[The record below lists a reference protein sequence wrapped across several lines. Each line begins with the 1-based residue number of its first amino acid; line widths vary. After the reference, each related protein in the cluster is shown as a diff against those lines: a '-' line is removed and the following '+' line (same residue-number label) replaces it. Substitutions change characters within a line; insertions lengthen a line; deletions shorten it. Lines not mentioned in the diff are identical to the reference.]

1 MASSG
6 ASLEEDL
13 KELMASIDK
22 LPASCLTG
30 RRDGPLAT
38 YLTPGI
44 STSDKDPKPIFPSSS
59 EGVYHSFNKEWERV
73 FQIRPNNPAEKVA
86 SLVCRGKHGLI
97 LAHAWAEHYAP
108 RVNESERVL
117 VQLRVQRLIALIKE
131 VSMKGFAVK
140 KNTSRE
146 APDSDVEADMDIA
159 EGAEEPTKRK
169 KKDSNSGSTMKKSKK
184 TNKNGADDAPGNED
198 GADDGKEDAP
208 KKRKRADKKSTV
220 KAKKKA
226 KLATGN
232 TSEKSKAPTTTKSS
246 RKVSSESSSESSD
259 TDSPS
264 SEEETAEHRASV
276 KLTWA
281 LSQYSG
287 PKKAARGKELLWK
300 FTCRYCPKFRTCP
313 RSEGVEKWAD
323 EIQKIKTTSNFITH
337 AEECDRRPPAQSW
350 EEYQVARERER
361 KGLPVLPP
369 SSGPSPYEVERGMM
383 ASFIQRGLDNPAKVV
398 TNRSY
403 RKNLVE
409 AIVQDDLA
417 YSFAEGGASLT
428 LLTHLVPRGVKA
440 RIPHQTVRRDIGTLH
455 GVLTRKLNKLIKDN
469 DSKFSIASDIVT
481 TKNMVYAFCGV
492 VVTFIDADW
501 TLREYVLNL
510 IPLDG
515 DHSGKTVGRLVFKDL
530 KQRKI
535 AGNLMGSAAD
545 NASSNGPLNRTI
557 AKKCAKLNSDTASA
571 RNIQIGCGGHVSNIV
586 AQGITGSLGMTP
598 TLGTV
603 DMYEESRKFPLVYDP
618 NMDPAVMAE
627 MELMAK
633 ETNEKGKG
641 GDSGSDVE
649 VVDVEGDVSTSDSSE
664 SEDEWVDEDAIEIHT
679 VAVHILRSEIRRKKA
694 RRLIRSKVQRESR
707 HLVFVRSMKVRWNTT
722 LAELERAQL
731 LQPAFDA
738 YVSELPNDLTGKAR
752 TVALARKKKW
762 EMSSA
767 DWEFVEKLVS
777 ALQVLKL
784 VTLEFSKKTVPTI
797 CKILPL
803 YKLMESTLT
812 DKATEYEDDEPDL
825 SAALRAGAELATK
838 YISKALFGDF
848 PLLGAVLHPAVRLS
862 FFESK
867 QWDAEIPVRAKRTL
881 IAIVK
886 KYAKASHRPVARTIT
901 AATTLDKCTPTT
913 SVFAMA
919 MALQDKS
926 EVSTAVSG
934 DGRDEVDLYFGNI
947 SPVAHD
953 FDDPLGWWKQ
963 NQGTLKYMARVARD
977 ILAIPGVSVSV
988 ERLFSSVKRTLTD
1001 SRSSM
1006 TAETACVDIVTKEW
1020 LKSGLGE
1027 GINYMDFVNTHDD

>member
-6 ASLEEDL
+6 TSLEEDL

-59 EGVYHSFNKEWERV
+59 EGAYHSFNKEWERV
-73 FQIRPNNPAEKVA
+73 FQLRPNNPAEKVA

-140 KNTSRE
+140 KNASCE
-146 APDSDVEADMDIA
+146 APDSDIEADMDIA

-350 EEYQVARERER
+350 EEYQVAREREH

-403 RKNLVE
+403 RKHLVE
-409 AIVQDDLA
+409 AIVQDDLT

-440 RIPHQTVRRDIGTLH
+440 RIPHQTVQRNIGTLH

-515 DHSGKTVGRLVFKDL
+515 DHSGKTVGQLVFKDL

-603 DMYEESRKFPLVYDP
+603 DMYEESHKFPLVYDP

-664 SEDEWVDEDAIEIHT
+664 SEDEWVDEDAIE
-679 VAVHILRSEIRRKKA
+679 
-694 RRLIRSKVQRESR
+694 
-707 HLVFVRSMKVRWNTT
+707 
-722 LAELERAQL
+722 
-731 LQPAFDA
+731 
-738 YVSELPNDLTGKAR
+738 
-752 TVALARKKKW
+752 
-762 EMSSA
+762 
-767 DWEFVEKLVS
+767 
-777 ALQVLKL
+777 VLKL

-825 SAALRAGAELATK
+825 SAALRAGAELTTK

-848 PLLGAVLHPAVRLS
+848 PLLGAILHPAVRLS

-867 QWDAEIPVRAKRTL
+867 QWDAEIPVRTKRTL

-934 DGRDEVDLYFGNI
+934 DGCDEVDLYFGNI

-963 NQGTLKYMARVARD
+963 NQGTLKYMACVVRD
-977 ILAIPGVSVSV
+977 ILAIPSVSISI

-1001 SRSSM
+1001 SCSSM
-1006 TAETACVDIVTKEW
+1006 IAETACVDIVTKEW